1 VGFGGGRD
9 VLDRADEEA
18 KGILELELGAGSA
31 LPQAAAAPSIPS
43 AVTPAATCAARR
55 TTLRRVGCIPTP

>member
-18 KGILELELGAGSA
+18 SRILELELGACSA

-43 AVTPAATCAARR
+43 AVTPAATRAARR
-55 TTLRRVGCIPTP
+55 TMPRRLGCIRTP